1 MSDGRDAT
9 GARGGIPKGDGA
21 ARVDSPR
28 LAGRK
33 DGRNLDCLL
42 NGE

>member
-1 MSDGRDAT
+1 MMQ
-9 GARGGIPKGDGA
+9 GA
-21 ARVDSPR
+21 AGVDPPR
-28 LAGRK
+28 FAGRK